1 LAILPSVSEENVEFV
16 RRGLEAFNDGNWDDV
31 LNEWFAPEIEWSDP
45 PGFPGAGVHKGRAA
59 VEARFHEMEEML
71 AGFTMQP
78 EALYDGGDKV
88 VCFGRTGGRG
98 RSSGIEVSRSVAW
111 VLTVREGRVVS
122 VVGFE
127 DRDAAL
133 IDAGLEP
140 DQG

>member
-1 LAILPSVSEENVEFV
+1 MSEGNVEFV
-16 RRGLEAFNDGNWDDV
+16 RRGLEAFNGGKWDEV
-31 LNEWFAPEIEWSDP
+31 LNEYFGPEIEWSDP
-45 PGFPGAGVHKGRAA
+45 PGFPGASVHKGRAA
-59 VEARFHEMEEML
+59 VEARFREMEEML
-71 AGFTMQP
+71 AGFSMQP

-98 RSSGIEVSRSVAW
+98 RSSGIEVSRRVAW
-111 VLTVREGRVVS
+111 VLTVQDGRVVR

-140 DQG
+140 SDN